1 MENLF
6 NWRSFVWNINSRG
19 ISLVIGNDLSILR
32 LEKDFISNSE
42 YYNAFVSAG
51 KFDGEHLRINLYKYL
66 AIKLWDIFGKGAV
79 PLPVTINNIVQ
90 QLQKIKTTENDINNA
105 IKKEITSL
113 TDDQIMLE
121 PFRKL
126 VRISG
131 FETFVTVNIDN
142 FLERAFAAEGKHV
155 NKSFNFS
162 IPPPAIDHS
171 NQKDK
176 AIASIFNL
184 MGNIEGYNFALTDE
198 QCLEYVFT
206 LQNGSD
212 TIAKELFDSIHQ
224 KNTLFAGSSFPDWFM
239 RFFIR
244 IISSERYKN
253 SLKDKYVA
261 CDSTLQD
268 RELLT
273 FLENN
278 ATKVIPISTT
288 EQDINGNK
296 VYKSSIEFIDEVYA
310 QCDKTGLPVRNA
322 IRYKETIFISYSR
335 DDKSLAERLKNEF
348 EKNGLHVFF
357 DEDSLQTGDQYN
369 QVIRKYIRD
378 CNFFVALISE
388 NAIKDKTR
396 YVYEKEWRDAIVLN
410 NYNSRSYIR
419 PFIIDQTNPT
429 DARIPE
435 DIRNLHI
442 EKIFNFD
449 DLGRT
454 VQKFIKENKLTRIIE
469 ESNLAHIIQ
478 ENNLAPIL

>member
-1 MENLF
+1 MENQF
-6 NWRSFVWNINSRG
+6 NWTSFVYDINNRG
-19 ISLVIGNDLSILR
+19 ISLVIGNDLSMLR
-32 LEKDFISNSE
+32 LEKDFIFNSK
-42 YYNAFVSAG
+42 YYDAFVSVG
-51 KFDGEHLRINLYKYL
+51 KLEGEHLCINLYKYL
-66 AIKLWDIFGKGAV
+66 AIKLWDIFGKDSL
-79 PLPVTINNIVQ
+79 PLPVTINNIVLE
-90 QLQKIKTTENDINNA
+90 LQKINTRENVINNA
-105 IKKEITSL
+105 IKREITSL

-142 FLERAFAAEGKHV
+142 FLERAFAAENKRV

-162 IPPPAIDHS
+162 IPPPAIDQS
-171 NQKDK
+171 NKNDR

-198 QCLEYVFT
+198 QCLEYIFT
-206 LQNGSD
+206 LQNSNG
-212 TIAKELFDSIHQ
+212 TIAKELFDSIFQ

-244 IISSERYKN
+244 IISNERYKN

-261 CDSTLQD
+261 CNSTLQD

-278 ATKVIPISTT
+278 ATKIIPISAT

-310 QCDKTGLPVRNA
+310 QCYKPGIQIENKV
-322 IRYKETIFISYSR
+322 RYKELIFISYSR
-335 DDKSLAERLKNEF
+335 DDKSLAVRLRNEF
-348 EKNGLHVFF
+348 DKNGLHVFF
-357 DEDSLQTGDQYN
+357 DEDSLQTGDRYN
-369 QVIRKYIRD
+369 EVIRSNIKKCD
-378 CNFFVALISE
+378 FFVALISE

-396 YVYEKEWRDAIVLN
+396 YVYENEWRDAIVLN
-410 NYNSRSYIR
+410 KYNKDQSTIRIR
-419 PFIIDQTNPT
+419 PFIIDKTTHT
-429 DARIPE
+429 DSRIPE

-442 EKIFNFD
+442 ETIYNFD
-449 DLGRT
+449 DLGGA
-454 VQKFIKENKLTRIIE
+454 VQKFI
-469 ESNLAHIIQ
+469 Q
-478 ENNLAPIL
+478 QNNLTPII